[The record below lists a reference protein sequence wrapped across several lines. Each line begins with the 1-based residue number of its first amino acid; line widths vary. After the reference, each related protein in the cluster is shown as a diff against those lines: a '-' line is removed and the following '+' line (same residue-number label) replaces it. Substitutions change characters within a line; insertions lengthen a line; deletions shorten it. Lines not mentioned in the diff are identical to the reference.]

1 MLLLVLWSSLATVD
15 GCGPGVMVGGGISDD
30 ATYDATTELL
40 SQDDG
45 KQEGPQ
51 LPEARAEMSASSD
64 ECGVILCGG
73 RTSDGTQLDT
83 CIRSKDKSAEWIELF
98 KMG

>member
-1 MLLLVLWSSLATVD
+1 MFLVLLMLSLATVD
-15 GCGPGVMVGGGISDD
+15 GCGPGVMVGGGITDG
-30 ATYDATTELL
+30 AAYDATTELL

-51 LPEARAEMSASSD
+51 LPETRADMSASSD
-64 ECGVILCGG
+64 VCGVILCGG